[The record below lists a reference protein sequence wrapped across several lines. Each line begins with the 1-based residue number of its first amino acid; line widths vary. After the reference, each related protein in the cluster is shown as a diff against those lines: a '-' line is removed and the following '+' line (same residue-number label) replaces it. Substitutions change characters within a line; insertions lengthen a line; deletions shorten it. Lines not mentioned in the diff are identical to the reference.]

1 MYFTLLVMAFIF
13 GTVFITGIIGL
24 YSVVLVSFLS
34 VINVF
39 NYSWIALEDL
49 NEEQAKIGS
58 AGL

>member
-34 VINVF
+34 VINVS

>member
-1 MYFTLLVMAFIF
+1 MAFIF

-34 VINVF
+34 VINVS